1 MSLLKEDVSKY
12 TNAGISKFA
21 VAIASLTATKA
32 DAVQKFAD
40 TNELNIEKLYQFLK
54 RSKLDG
60 KMDFVTALV
69 GKPGNPIQK
78 KMIKMFS
85 ESVNEEEIKWNAVE
99 NAIIN
104 FLKMNTKILD
114 KRVQAKDTDGVKSG
128 LKSIINGLTN
138 AQRSLKLES
147 VNEENELPK
156 ATVPASVKAK
166 LDMAIDK
173 IKDTKLS
180 YNQKLNIVVSVMDSL
195 GIDKSQFGKMAS
207 KLKGSME
214 EISVNEAKVFVH
226 NEKTGEKYEVLSGK
240 GKGDL
245 LIAMK
250 ALEKSAPSHMKYSIK
265 ESVNE
270 ADVVNRQLNVKVNKM
285 LERELGDLRKGG
297 PNHQFAIMY
306 ILQGA
311 LTDANF
317 HSDAKKVPSL
327 FPKAKYEGDPMAEKD
342 LIQMY
347 EYDLGPNIAA
357 LAKWDG
363 KDIVNAIG
371 FYVSMTVGRPMGEK
385 IEKLVE
391 SKK

>member
-1 MSLLKEDVSKY
+1 MSLLKEDVSKF

-21 VAIASLTATKA
+21 VAIASLTATKP
-32 DAVQKFAD
+32 DAVQKFVD

-69 GKPGNPIQK
+69 GKPNNPIQK
-78 KMIKMFS
+78 KMIKMFQ
-85 ESVNEEEIKWNAVE
+85 ESVNEE
-99 NAIIN
+99 
-104 FLKMNTKILD
+104 T
-114 KRVQAKDTDGVKSG
+114 
-128 LKSIINGLTN
+128 
-138 AQRSLKLES
+138 
-147 VNEENELPK
+147 ELPK
-156 ATVPASVKAK
+156 VTVPASVKAK

-180 YNQKLNIVVSVMDSL
+180 YNQKLNVVVSVMDSL
-195 GIDKSQFGKMAS
+195 GIDKSEFGKMAS

-214 EISVNEAKVFVH
+214 EISVNEAGYTVKA
-226 NEKTGEKYEVLSGK
+226 KTPYEFLNGVVAVLSAYLRDEKLGPK
-240 GKGDL
+240 GKREL
-245 LIAMK
+245 QNILK
-250 ALEKSAPSHMKYSIK
+250 SLEYMRMYFYANMT

-391 SKK
+391 GKK

>member
-21 VAIASLTATKA
+21 VAIASLTATRA
-32 DAVQKFAD
+32 DAVQKFVD

-60 KMDFVTALV
+60 KVDFVTALV
-69 GKPGNPIQK
+69 GKPNNSVQK
-78 KMIKMFS
+78 KMIKMF
-85 ESVNEEEIKWNAVE
+85 
-99 NAIIN
+99 
-104 FLKMNTKILD
+104 
-114 KRVQAKDTDGVKSG
+114 Q
-128 LKSIINGLTN
+128 
-138 AQRSLKLES
+138 ES

-156 ATVPASVKAK
+156 VTVPASVKAK

-180 YNQKLNIVVSVMDSL
+180 YNQKLNVVVSVMDSL
-195 GIDKSQFGKMAS
+195 GIDKSEFGKMAS

-214 EISVNEAKVFVH
+214 EI
-226 NEKTGEKYEVLSGK
+226 
-240 GKGDL
+240 
-245 LIAMK
+245 
-250 ALEKSAPSHMKYSIK
+250 
-265 ESVNE
+265 SVNE

-285 LERELGDLRKGG
+285 LERELRDLRKGG
-297 PNHQFAIMY
+297 PNHQFAIMH
-306 ILQGA
+306 ILMGA

-317 HSDAKKVPSL
+317 HSDSKKVPAL
-327 FPKAKYEGDPMAEKD
+327 FGSKAKYEGDPMAEKD

-371 FYVSMTVGRPMGEK
+371 FYVSMTIGRPMGEK

>member
-1 MSLLKEDVSKY
+1 MKLMSLLKEDVSKY

-128 LKSIINGLTN
+128 LKSIISGLTN
-138 AQRSLKLES
+138 AQRNLKLES
-147 VNEENELPK
+147 VNE
-156 ATVPASVKAK
+156 AGYTVKAK
-166 LDMAIDK
+166 TPYEFVNGA
-173 IKDTKLS
+173 
-180 YNQKLNIVVSVMDSL
+180 YAVLNAYLRDEEL
-195 GIDKSQFGKMAS
+195 GP
-207 KLKGSME
+207 
-214 EISVNEAKVFVH
+214 
-226 NEKTGEKYEVLSGK
+226 K
-240 GKGDL
+240 GKREL
-245 LIAMK
+245 QNTINS
-250 ALEKSAPSHMKYSIK
+250 LEYLRKYFYFK
-265 ESVNE
+265 MTESVNE
-270 ADVVNRQLNVKVNKM
+270 ADVVNRQLNIKVNKM
-285 LERELGDLRKGG
+285 LERALGDLREGG

-391 SKK
+391 GKK

>member
-1 MSLLKEDVSKY
+1 MKLMSLLKEDVSKY

-21 VAIASLTATKA
+21 VAIASLTATRA

-138 AQRSLKLES
+138 AQRNLKLES
-147 VNEENELPK
+147 VNEETELPK

-214 EISVNEAKVFVH
+214 EI
-226 NEKTGEKYEVLSGK
+226 
-240 GKGDL
+240 
-245 LIAMK
+245 
-250 ALEKSAPSHMKYSIK
+250 
-265 ESVNE
+265 SVNE